1 MSTLTSKPLHIA
13 YIGLGSNL
21 ENPKNQVIRALL
33 ELDLLENSYL
43 LAYSSLYQSSPMT
56 LDGNS
61 ENQDN
66 YINAA
71 AKLATKLSP
80 LELLD
85 KLQAI
90 ENKQKRVRKKRW
102 GARTIDLDIL
112 LYGNQAIQQ
121 KRLTV
126 PHIGLKQRDFVLFP
140 LFELNPNLILP
151 DGSPL
156 ADLLSQCGQY
166 DLQKIGFQH
175 SE

>member
-1 MSTLTSKPLHIA
+1 MHIA

-21 ENPKNQVIRALL
+21 EHPKNQVMQALL

-61 ENQDN
+61 DKQED
-66 YINAA
+66 YINAV
-71 AKLATKLSP
+71 AKLATQ
-80 LELLD
+80 LEPVDLLD
-85 KLQAI
+85 KLQTI

-112 LYGNQAIQQ
+112 LYGNQVIQQ
-121 KRLTV
+121 KHLIV

-140 LFELNPNLILP
+140 LFELSPNLILP

-156 ADLLSQCGQY
+156 ADLLSQCEQY
-166 DLQKIGFQH
+166 DLQKIGFQQ